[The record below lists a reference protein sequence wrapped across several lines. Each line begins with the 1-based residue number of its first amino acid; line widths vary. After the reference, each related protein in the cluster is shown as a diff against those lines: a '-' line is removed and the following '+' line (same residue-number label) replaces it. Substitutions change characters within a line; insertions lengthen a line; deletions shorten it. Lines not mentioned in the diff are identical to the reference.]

1 MKYKIRNISGYL
13 SIAGLFPGKSKIVNK
28 LSTEMCK
35 LKSEGLLEITKII
48 EEKPPVK
55 ITTSDTK
62 KEEASK

>member
-13 SIAGLFPGKSKIVNK
+13 SIAGLFPGKNKIVNR
-28 LSTEMCK
+28 LDTELCK

-48 EEKPPVK
+48 EEPPVK

-62 KEEASK
+62 KEEANK